1 MLFRAYEFEVFKGEF
16 HLVALPFDLDGG
28 TQGEDFDDL
37 CDSVT
42 DWLRVT
48 LEDYDMR
55 GEEPPVPT
63 YGHEP
68 EHGGKVIVFAV
79 QAGRETVDK
88 VSASEAARLLGV
100 TPGRV
105 TQMLASNLLD
115 GWRDGR
121 NTYVTVDSITAR
133 LAERRSDRK
142 AVAAQS
148 A

>member
-1 MLFRAYEFEVFKGEF
+1 MLFRAYEFEVFKGDGF
-16 HLVALPFDLDGG
+16 LVALPFDLGGG

-37 CDSVT
+37 CDSVV
-42 DWLRVT
+42 DWLKMT

-55 GEEPPVPT
+55 GVEPPEPT

-68 EHGGKVIVFAV
+68 EHGGKIVVFAV

-100 TPGRV
+100 TQGRV
-105 TQMLASNLLD
+105 SQMLSSGLLD

-133 LAERRSDRK
+133 LKETSGRGTRERVP
-142 AVAAQS
+142 A
-148 A
+148 